1 MSKGPL
7 EPFIDIPGAS
17 GALYRFRKVQDQPPA
32 MACNFVYVR
41 EHNGAARIV
50 GCGKARTL
58 ADAVAIDVKARGQEG
73 QLYVRLNVSGAKRD
87 AEHADIA
94 AVLPE
99 PFVVYEME

>member
-1 MSKGPL
+1 MDL
-7 EPFIDIPGAS
+7 FIDIPGAS
-17 GALYRFRKVQDQPPA
+17 GALYRFRKVEGQPPA

-41 EHNGAARIV
+41 ERNGAPHVV

-58 ADAVAIDVKARGQEG
+58 AEAVAVDVKSRGQEG

-87 AEHADIA
+87 SEHEDIA
-94 AVLPE
+94 AALPE